1 MRYFITGATGFIGG
15 HVARQLIAAGHTV
28 TALIRTPAH
37 AQDLAASGIQLAAGD
52 ITDKESM
59 RAPKTGTDGVF
70 HLAAWYKVGAKDK
83 HVAENINVN
92 GTRNVLELMR
102 ELRIPKGVYTST
114 LAVNSDTRGEVVD
127 EWYRFTG
134 DHLSEYDK
142 TKWMAHYDV
151 AVPLMKMTQSGLP
164 LVILQP
170 GVNYGP
176 GDTSAMGNVL
186 RDYLRGKLPM
196 VPDKAAYCW
205 AHVEDT
211 ARVHLQAMEKGRTGE
226 NYFVGGPV
234 HTLYDALQI
243 AESIT
248 GIRAPRMKAAPGL
261 LRFLSGVMSV
271 LEKVVPVAET
281 FASETLRV
289 SAGATY
295 LGTSAKAQRELGFQP
310 RPLAEGLKETLQYEL
325 KALRRSTP
333 KP

>member
-1 MRYFITGATGFIGG
+1 MRYFVTGATGFIGG
-15 HVARQLIAAGHTV
+15 HVARQLITAGHEV
-28 TALIRTPAH
+28 TALVRNPAK

-59 RAPKTGTDGVF
+59 RAPMTGADGVF
-70 HLAAWYKVGAKDK
+70 HLAAWYKVGAKDNRE
-83 HVAENINVN
+83 AEDINVN

-102 ELRIPKGVYTST
+102 DLRIPKGVYTST
-114 LAVNSDTRGEVVD
+114 LAVNSDTHGEVVD
-127 EWYRFTG
+127 ESYRFTG

-142 TKWMAHYDV
+142 TKWMAHYGV
-151 AVPLMKMTQSGLP
+151 AVPMMQSGLP

-186 RDYLRGKLPM
+186 RDYLRGKLPI

-205 AHVEDT
+205 AHVADT
-211 ARVHLQAMEKGRTGE
+211 ARVHLQAMEKGRPGE

-248 GIRAPRMKAAPGL
+248 GVKAPRMKAAPGMLRL
-261 LRFLSGVMSV
+261 LSSVMSV
-271 LEKVVPVAET
+271 IEKVVLVPEN
-281 FASETLRV
+281 FAAETLRV

-295 LGTSAKAQRELGFQP
+295 IGTNAKAQRELGFQP
-310 RPLAEGLKETLQYEL
+310 RPLAEGLKETLQHEM
-325 KALRRSTP
+325 KALQR
-333 KP
+333 